1 MGYSMVDIYYPKDFL
16 TPGPSWPD
24 WLKREFLEADDNGHV
39 GMELLS
45 ETGQVRVWFILLKPC
60 DRLPAH
66 KPVLNYVWI
75 VTHPGKGRSHYHN
88 GEEHEKVYTLG
99 QAVHHSYETGQFMMH
114 DLENIVDCPM
124 FCTSE
129 ELV

>member
-1 MGYSMVDIYYPKDFL
+1 
-16 TPGPSWPD
+16 
-24 WLKREFLEADDNGHV
+24 
-39 GMELLS
+39 
-45 ETGQVRVWFILLKPC
+45 
-60 DRLPAH
+60 
-66 KPVLNYVWI
+66 VWI